1 MQMNPY
7 LSFNGQCEAAFKFYE
22 QCLGGQLGAI
32 GLANS
37 SHGYRQRNDAPGCAQ
52 HYRFRDEKGNHW
64 PIRKNATGSP
74 LALSTRSPWPIPIVN
89 RATLATNPLEFGPL
103 CYPSAGN

>member
-37 SHGYRQRNDAPGCAQ
+37 SHGYRQRNE
-52 HYRFRDEKGNHW
+52 RRL
-64 PIRKNATGSP
+64 RS
-74 LALSTRSPWPIPIVN
+74 ALSFPR
-89 RATLATNPLEFGPL
+89 
-103 CYPSAGN
+103 

>member
-37 SHGYRQRNDAPGCAQ
+37 SHGYRQRNERRA
-52 HYRFRDEKGNHW
+52 
-64 PIRKNATGSP
+64 
-74 LALSTRSPWPIPIVN
+74 ALSTIVSAMR
-89 RATLATNPLEFGPL
+89 RATIGRLERTPQEARWRFLRGHRGRFL
-103 CYPSAGN
+103 L